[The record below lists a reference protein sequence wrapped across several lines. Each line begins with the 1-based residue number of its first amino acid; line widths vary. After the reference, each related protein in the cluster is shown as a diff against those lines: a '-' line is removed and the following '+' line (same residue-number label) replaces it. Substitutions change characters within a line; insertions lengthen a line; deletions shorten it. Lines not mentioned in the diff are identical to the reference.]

1 MRLKLE
7 SGAFGSK
14 MEEKVF
20 DRCPERKLIDR
31 EPRMG
36 TSSREAWGND
46 VSEVTR
52 VSRKA

>member
-36 TSSREAWGND
+36 QAPGKPGEMM
-46 VSEVTR
+46 
-52 VSRKA
+52 